1 MNEEEI
7 IIIEQAIADIERW
20 KGQAYQD
27 GDEVGNAIEAI
38 KEVVKKQINIK
49 KIETKLAKD

>member
-1 MNEEEI
+1 MNNI
-7 IIIEQAIADIERW
+7 DIRIIEQAIADIEKW
-20 KGQAYQD
+20 KGMAYEED
-27 GDEVGNAIEAI
+27 DEVGNAIEAI